1 MRAAERETNSQLKI
15 KDVSKISKRTR
26 ARHTEDQHRAQG
38 NKHNNNNK
46 KHKKKATL
54 EEKAAERKAERPK
67 WK

>member
-26 ARHTEDQHRAQG
+26 ARHTADEYRAQG
-38 NKHNNNNK
+38 NKHNNNK
-46 KHKKKATL
+46 KHKKATL